1 MLGWLGMVR
10 AGQVR
15 RGRAGKGWVWVGGV
29 CAGFVFLDDP
39 ANQKVSL
46 GFANVYVLANVQ
58 VERWDV
64 SVGQ

>member
-1 MLGWLGMVR
+1 MLGWLGMVGPGLR
-10 AGQVR
+10 R
-15 RGRAGKGWVWVGGV
+15 RGTVGQGWVWVGGV

-39 ANQKVSL
+39 ANQNGLL
-46 GFANVYVLANVQ
+46 GLANVYVLANVQ